1 MKGIHKLIIPGILPN
16 ANDYIGANRTN
27 RYGAAKMKRQA
38 EAAVMAAIKRQMRG
52 LKLTRP
58 VVLHYT
64 WVEKDRRRDHD
75 NVAFAQKFV
84 QDALVHAGVL
94 KNDGWAQVEGFTHAF
109 RVDSKH
115 PRVEVELEEVPY
127 HLRFA

>member
-1 MKGIHKLIIPGILPN
+1 MKGIHKLIIPGTLPGLN
-16 ANDYIGANRTN
+16 EYIDANRLKK
-27 RYGAAKMKRQA
+27 YAGAAMKRQA

-115 PRVEVELEEVPY
+115 PRVEVEVEEV
-127 HLRFA
+127 

>member
-1 MKGIHKLIIPGILPN
+1 MNRLKGIHKLIIPGILPN

-75 NVAFAQKFV
+75 NVAFA
-84 QDALVHAGVL
+84 
-94 KNDGWAQVEGFTHAF
+94 
-109 RVDSKH
+109 
-115 PRVEVELEEVPY
+115 
-127 HLRFA
+127 